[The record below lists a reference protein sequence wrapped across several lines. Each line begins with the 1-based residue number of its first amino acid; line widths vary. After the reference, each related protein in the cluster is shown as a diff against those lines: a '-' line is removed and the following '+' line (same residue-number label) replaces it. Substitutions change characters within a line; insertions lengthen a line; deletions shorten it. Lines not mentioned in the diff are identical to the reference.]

1 MPIDHCHKA
10 TGLRSLRRRDGLI
23 LVAVLGFVFLMAVF
37 VTQFMEL
44 ATRQMRMRAIELSRT
59 DLRTTAYSAL
69 EVTLAVMAEF
79 QEIDDGLHRPSQ
91 GWGNPI
97 EYAELAWP
105 EGVTIRVSIEDE
117 TGRIPLDPLDEE
129 TLRELLDILEI
140 DYSDVDIMVDSLI
153 DWTDE
158 NDTYR
163 LNGAEDDYYQK
174 EDPPYLPANGPLTS
188 FDTLSKIR
196 GFKDVMFD
204 EDGVPNELYYRFI
217 AAVSLHNESKININT
232 APADVISAF
241 SGESNVNNDQFFDFM
256 SGQDRETGNSDD
268 EIIRSADD
276 LSGSG
281 FNGNTDN
288 IGYDVSIARVRVEVV
303 AGEKQFSLVALVDTG
318 AGESQE
324 SSDEGETDN
333 NNGESSSG
341 DDSSGNS
348 GSSGFTL
355 LRLVENANF
364 D

>member
-1 MPIDHCHKA
+1 MPTDRFHKA
-10 TGLRSLRRRDGLI
+10 LSRGHQGRRDGLI
-23 LVAVLGFVFLMAVF
+23 LIAVLGFVFLIAVF
-37 VTQFMEL
+37 ITQFLDL

-97 EYAELAWP
+97 DYAELAWP
-105 EGVTIRVSIEDE
+105 LGVEVRVTIEDE
-117 TGRIPLDPLDEE
+117 TGRIPLEPLDEDL
-129 TLRELLDILEI
+129 LRTLLDSLEV
-140 DYSDVDIMVDSLI
+140 DYSDIDVMIDSLL

-158 NDTYR
+158 NDSYR
-163 LNGAEDDYYQK
+163 LNGAEDDYYQR
-174 EDPPYLPANGPLTS
+174 EDPPYLPANGPLTN
-188 FDTLSKIR
+188 FDTLAKIR
-196 GFKDVMFD
+196 GFKDVLFD

-217 AAVSLHNESKININT
+217 AAVSLHNDSKININT
-232 APADVISAF
+232 APAEVISAL
-241 SGESNVNNDQFFDFM
+241 SGDSTVNNDQFFDFM
-256 SGQDRETGNSDD
+256 NGLDREPGNSDD
-268 EIIRSADD
+268 EVLRSSDD

-281 FNGNTDN
+281 FRGNADS
-288 IGYDVSIARVRVEVV
+288 IGFDVAIARVRVEVI
-303 AGEKQFSLVALVDTG
+303 AGDKRFNLVALVDTG
-318 AGESQE
+318 GGESRD
-324 SSDEGETDN
+324 SSGEGDN
-333 NNGESSSG
+333 NSGDDSPPG